1 MTREPACPFDPDLSD
16 RPTQVIPV
24 DQIVD
29 LLRVPHAHDRIRMY
43 RKAMEAGDRFPPISV
58 VRLGRIF
65 IIADG
70 HKRFVACSELGLDD
84 IEVELWGIGTLC
96 KDLLA
101 QMWSQIRKGATVIS
115 RLHHGPKARRRACWY
130 FLSFFY
136 HWKRMFKSFRRSPPP
151 TGAGIKKGGLRGK

>member
-1 MTREPACPFDPDLSD
+1 
-16 RPTQVIPV
+16 
-24 DQIVD
+24 
-29 LLRVPHAHDRIRMY
+29 MY